1 MAGKKFIRFVAF
13 ICSMA
18 LVSAGC
24 AGKSDS
30 GGGGDGDAF
39 YAGKTIELIVPS
51 APGGAN
57 DLAARLGA
65 QYLEKYIPGNPTVQV
80 VNIEGGGQIQG
91 GNEFIG
97 READGTSLLLT
108 GPSGG
113 LAMAVGHPEVRYHA
127 KDMHAL
133 WTFNRGNRVM
143 FVNPDTGVETV
154 EDLKNPPNKLFMG
167 TTTVVGSDLPLFLML
182 ESLGLLDTIEV
193 IFGYESAGGTVQAAY
208 DAGEVN
214 FDTAASQTYLNS
226 VDGGTIDATAL
237 FTAGELQ
244 PDGSFERDS
253 VLPDLPDAE
262 ETFKSLKGTEP
273 SGESWEAFKTI
284 LDVVGNGGFTLW
296 NHAEDPENATA
307 DLQTGIKAITEDD
320 EYITKLQDILGPFQP
335 GIGAYA
341 EAYGERVANIDP
353 HLIDWIATWAKDRFD
368 VNLTE

>member
-1 MAGKKFIRFVAF
+1 MIGRRCIQVIAAVGTLIAF
-13 ICSMA
+13 T
-18 LVSAGC
+18 AGC
-24 AGKSDS
+24 STESSSDS
-30 GGGGDGDAF
+30 DEF

-51 APGGAN
+51 GAGGAN

-65 QYLEKYIPGNPTVQV
+65 EYLERYIPGNPTVQV

-91 GNEFIG
+91 GNDFIG
-97 READGTSLLLT
+97 RKADGTSLLLT

-113 LAMAVGHPEVRYHA
+113 LAMVTDHPEVRYHA
-127 KDMHAL
+127 QDMHAL

-143 FVNPDTGVETV
+143 YVNPSTGVTSV
-154 EDLKNPPNKLFMG
+154 EDLQNPPTQLFMG

-193 IFGYESAGGTVQAAY
+193 IFGYESAGGTVQTAY
-208 DAGEVN
+208 EAGELN

-226 VDGGTIDATAL
+226 VDSGILEATAL

-244 PDGSFERDS
+244 PDGTFERDS
-253 VLPDLPDAE
+253 VLPDLPNAE
-262 ETFKSLKGTEP
+262 ETFRSLHGKDP
-273 SGESWEAFKTI
+273 SGEAWEAFKTI

-296 NHAEDPENATA
+296 NHAEDPEDATA
-307 DLQTGIKAITEDD
+307 DLESGIKAMTAD
-320 EYITKLQDILGPFQP
+320 EEYLSKLQDILGPFTP
-335 GIGAYA
+335 GIGSEA

-353 HLIDWIATWAKDRFD
+353 QLIEWIGAWAADRFD